1 MSNPLKYVTSTPTGA
16 LKHANLGV
24 GVANAQYDET
34 FNSGINPTTLT
45 TYYLVY
51 EPVEGVATRIYAPA
65 NSTELIQLAQS
76 KGSTETTEAGALTW
90 LSDNGY
96 YPANKV
102 LDSVVTDNLVLY
114 FDASSATSY
123 PRSGTDWLDL
133 GGGGGSNN
141 DATLENGPTFNENG
155 WIDLDGVDDQIE
167 LGNQQEELQLIQGKS
182 AISLCILYKMDSLG
196 SLKGLLGTSNYS
208 CGKNLGLVASGTTLQ
223 FYNDTAA
230 CNNAGINSAVETG
243 RWMYAVGT
251 YDGTNTRLYNLKGGV
266 IAEANNTTKSG
277 NTNEF
282 SSTFSILG
290 ANRND
295 FFTEGSVARA
305 SVYQKT
311 LSMGEILQ
319 NYYQGSIT
327 TTNLVG
333 AFDPSNLVSYEP
345 GTTTTFSLTGSVGAA
360 GDGTLDNGVAY
371 SDSGN
376 GAWVFD
382 GVDDQIDFGNPS
394 SLSNAQVTVT
404 FWYNPTTLMNNTY
417 GGIMNGRTPGGKFC
431 LFWINGTTLS
441 TQYKDDSGLS
451 RANGGVWTRSQTAT
465 GAVSSTNQWYFIQ
478 ITGNE
483 STDEWRVG
491 VDLNVSTTD
500 FGSQYVDPDSNQWL
514 LGRRSSAAYDHSK
527 IANLQIYD
535 RILSQVE
542 IEQNYNANVKKFT

>member
-34 FNSGINPTTLT
+34 FNSGLNPSTLT

-51 EPVEGVATRIYAPA
+51 EPVNGAAVRIYAPA

-102 LDSVVTDNLVLY
+102 LDNVVTDNLVLY

-133 GGGGGSNN
+133 GGEGGSNN

-208 CGKNLGLVASGTTLQ
+208 CGQNLGLVASGTTLQ
-223 FYNDTAA
+223 FYNDTAT

-251 YDGTNTRLYNLKGGV
+251 YDGTNTRLYNLKGGAIGEV
-266 IAEANNTTKSG
+266 NNTTKSG

-319 NYYQGSIT
+319 NYHQGPIVTDDLKFS
-327 TTNLVG
+327 LD
-333 AFDPSNLVSYEP
+333 ASNPVSFEP
-345 GTTTTFSLTGSVGAA
+345 GTTAAFSLTGSSGAAA
-360 GDGTLDNGVAY
+360 GDGVLTNGVGY

-376 GAWVFD
+376 GAWTFD
-382 GVDDQIDFGNPS
+382 GVDDYIAVSNLGLSSHTMEGWINSDDNTQGGPTYATIVSVFGNYDGGASKYTYIGFIPELTFRIDNGVAS
-394 SLSNAQVTVT
+394 HANIVTYANFPDDWFHVALTYDATSGKAIAYLNGVEIGSTTSTTNIT
-404 FWYNPTTLMNNTY
+404 FDSVPFN
-417 GGIMNGRTPGGKFC
+417 IARSVPGG
-431 LFWINGTTLS
+431 
-441 TQYKDDSGLS
+441 
-451 RANGGVWTRSQTAT
+451 
-465 GAVSSTNQWYFIQ
+465 YF
-478 ITGNE
+478 
-483 STDEWRVG
+483 D
-491 VDLNVSTTD
+491 
-500 FGSQYVDPDSNQWL
+500 GSVAQSMV
-514 LGRRSSAAYDHSK
+514 
-527 IANLQIYD
+527 YD
-535 RILSQVE
+535 RALTTQE
-542 IEQNYNANVKKFT
+542 IQQNYNANVKKYT